1 MKIEGVEFFDC
12 SEEEEV
18 KTLQSL
24 RHIRK
29 DINKTSYS
37 TEDLNKLI
45 KAIIAF
51 HYKLRV
57 AGTLFNLRYKNSNK
71 IAVRYK
77 KSSSKSARIFSM
89 DVVPLGTLSHSGRKK
104 NMGISKR
111 YIPYE
116 DNSKFY
122 GYVDTLYLPRL
133 KDSTPQRTIEDMIT
147 EVACGID
154 DRENVKLATVEFS
167 IELMSV
173 ILEEYYFSADK
184 QDIKDR
190 MQRSANVKK
199 ILNSETPVEL
209 FSDIDN
215 RYMAHYLT
223 VQNVCY
229 ALNKNELSND
239 RIKDVL
245 VDFKLEVIKEWYN
258 IYKEGLDKY
267 VESAEGDSELN
278 ALTAI
283 FFDVVKELGIEI
295 SLKRDKIRH
304 SLTQD
309 EIKEIADTIT
319 IFETSCIYWRVS
331 DLLAALTIRVPDVV
345 NWLQRLHGQLT
356 WKTEIAASL
365 NNGEKME
372 QMLRIMNVGRVR
384 VYRSWE
390 KTESE

>member
-1 MKIEGVEFFDC
+1 
-12 SEEEEV
+12 
-18 KTLQSL
+18 
-24 RHIRK
+24 
-29 DINKTSYS
+29 
-37 TEDLNKLI
+37 
-45 KAIIAF
+45 
-51 HYKLRV
+51 
-57 AGTLFNLRYKNSNK
+57 
-71 IAVRYK
+71 
-77 KSSSKSARIFSM
+77 M
-89 DVVPLGTLSHSGRKK
+89 D
-104 NMGISKR
+104 
-111 YIPYE
+111 
-116 DNSKFY
+116 
-122 GYVDTLYLPRL
+122 
-133 KDSTPQRTIEDMIT
+133 
-147 EVACGID
+147 A
-154 DRENVKLATVEFS
+154 
-167 IELMSV
+167 
-173 ILEEYYFSADK
+173 
-184 QDIKDR
+184 
-190 MQRSANVKK
+190 
-199 ILNSETPVEL
+199 
-209 FSDIDN
+209 DN
-215 RYMAHYLT
+215 RYMSHYLT